1 MFVCHCR
8 VCVRLILLVWNL
20 RRGISAAASSIR
32 FADRRDLPLSAR
44 TAVGRTGQCSE
55 MYYNTLYKPYRP
67 ISIHDL
73 ILCSVKFIVER
84 IGRWCWKR
92 HEEQI
97 FYWSYSSSLKSMYI
111 PKGFFGDDNEKRLQR
126 KVKCQLHICTP
137 DRLLYTAT
145 TATSIIFNFLIR
157 VNEN

>member
-1 MFVCHCR
+1 
-8 VCVRLILLVWNL
+8 
-20 RRGISAAASSIR
+20 
-32 FADRRDLPLSAR
+32 
-44 TAVGRTGQCSE
+44 
-55 MYYNTLYKPYRP
+55 
-67 ISIHDL
+67 
-73 ILCSVKFIVER
+73 
-84 IGRWCWKR
+84 
-92 HEEQI
+92 
-97 FYWSYSSSLKSMYI
+97 MYI